1 MFNKI
6 RNKKVQ
12 LAIGGAILVVAGLV
26 IALGFSKQET
36 IASVDGEKISKEE
49 LYDVLVGQYGA
60 SALSVLIDNK
70 IIEME
75 ADKEEI
81 TVSDKEIEDEYKAYV
96 DSYGGEEALSSALK
110 QSGISDDDLKVEI
123 ENYFKLEKLLEPRI
137 DITEEELQTYF
148 DENKASFDEPE
159 QVEASHIL
167 VEDESTAS
175 KVAEKLEAGGDFAKL
190 AAEYSTDTSN
200 AENGGELGFFAK
212 GDMVEEF
219 EKTAFS
225 MEVGTIS
232 DPVKTEFGYHIIKV
246 TDKKEA
252 KEAVFEDHK
261 EDINEILFKEKIQS
275 EYTTWL
281 EEKKKE
287 YTIKNTLGS

>member
-1 MFNKI
+1 MFNKL
-6 RNKKVQ
+6 RNKKIQ
-12 LAIGGAILVVAGLV
+12 LAIGGIILVVVALV
-26 IALGFSKQET
+26 VGLGFSKQET
-36 IASVDGEKISKEE
+36 LASVNGEKITKDE

-60 SALSVLIDNK
+60 TALSTLIDNK

-96 DSYGGEEALSSALK
+96 DSYGGEEALSTAME
-110 QSGISDDDLKVEI
+110 QSGISKDNLKKEI
-123 ENYFKLEKLLEPRI
+123 ENYFKIEKLLEPRI
-137 DITEEELQTYF
+137 EITEDELQTYF
-148 DENKASFDEPE
+148 DENKESFDEQE

-167 VEDESTAS
+167 VEDEATATE
-175 KVAEKLEAGGDFAKL
+175 VAEKLASGGDFAEL
-190 AAEYSTDTSN
+190 AAEYSTDTAN
-200 AENGGELGFFAK
+200 AENGGELGYFAK

-219 EKTAFS
+219 ENTAFS
-225 MEVGTIS
+225 MEVGAIS
-232 DPVKTEFGYHIIKV
+232 DPVKTEYGYHIIKV

-261 EDINEILFKEKIQS
+261 EEINEILFNEKIQS

-281 EEKKKE
+281 EEKKEE
-287 YTIKNTLGS
+287 YTIKNSLE

>member
-1 MFNKI
+1 MFKKL

-12 LAIGGAILVVAGLV
+12 LAIGGVIIVIAALVVG
-26 IALGFSKQET
+26 LGFSKQET
-36 IASVDGEKISKEE
+36 IASVEGEKITKDE

-60 SALSVLIDNK
+60 TALSALIDNK

-75 ADKEEI
+75 ADKEKI
-81 TVSDKEIEDEYKAYV
+81 TVSDKEIEEEYKAYV
-96 DSYGGEEALSSALK
+96 DSYGGEEALTTALK
-110 QSGISDDDLKVEI
+110 QSGISADDLKGEI

-137 DITEEELQTYF
+137 DITEKELQTYF
-148 DENKASFDEPE
+148 DENKESFNEPE

-167 VEDESTAS
+167 VEDESTATE
-175 KVAEKLEAGGDFAKL
+175 VAEKLEAGGDFAKL
-190 AAEYSTDTSN
+190 AAEYSTDKAN

-212 GDMVEEF
+212 GDMAEEF
-219 EKTAFS
+219 ENTAFS

-232 DPVKTEFGYHIIKV
+232 DPVKTDFGYHIIKV
-246 TDKKEA
+246 TDKNEA

-261 EDINEILFKEKIQS
+261 EEINEILFNEKIQS

-287 YTIKNTLGS
+287 YTIKNTLG

>member
-1 MFNKI
+1 MFKLVRNNKI
-6 RNKKVQ
+6 
-12 LAIGGAILVVAGLV
+12 LLTIGGTILVIVALV
-26 IALGFSKQET
+26 VGLGFSKQET
-36 IASVDGEKISKEE
+36 IASVEGEEISKDE
-49 LYDVLVGQYGA
+49 LYDVLVKQYGA
-60 SALSVLIDNK
+60 AALSALIDNK

-75 ADKEEI
+75 ADKEKI
-81 TVSDKEIEDEYKAYV
+81 TVSAKEIEDEYKAYV
-96 DSYGGEEALSSALK
+96 DSYGGEEALSTALE
-110 QSGISDDDLKVEI
+110 QSGISKDDLKMEI

-137 DITEEELQTYF
+137 EITQEELKTYF
-148 DENKASFDEPE
+148 DENKESFTELE

-167 VEDESTAS
+167 VEDEATATE
-175 KVAEKLEAGGDFAKL
+175 VAEKLTAGEDFAEL
-190 AAEYSTDTSN
+190 AAEYSTDTAN

-219 EKTAFS
+219 ENTAFS

-232 DPVKTEFGYHIIKV
+232 DPVKTEYGYHIIKV

-261 EDINEILFKEKIQS
+261 EEINELLFNEKIQS

-281 EEKKKE
+281 EEKKEE
-287 YTIKNTLGS
+287 YTIKNTLE

>member
-1 MFNKI
+1 MFKLLRNNKI
-6 RNKKVQ
+6 
-12 LAIGGAILVVAGLV
+12 LLTIGGTILVIVALV
-26 IALGFSKQET
+26 VGLGFSKQET
-36 IASVDGEKISKEE
+36 IASVEGEEISKDE
-49 LYDVLVGQYGA
+49 LYDVLVKQYGA
-60 SALSVLIDNK
+60 AALSALIDNK

-75 ADKEEI
+75 ADKEKI
-81 TVSDKEIEDEYKAYV
+81 TVSAKEIEDEYKAYV
-96 DSYGGEEALSSALK
+96 DSYGGEEALSTALE
-110 QSGISDDDLKVEI
+110 QSGISKDDLKMEI

-137 DITEEELQTYF
+137 EITQEELKTYF
-148 DENKASFDEPE
+148 DENKESFTELE

-167 VEDESTAS
+167 VEDEATAS
-175 KVAEKLEAGGDFAKL
+175 EVAEKLTAGEDFAEL
-190 AAEYSTDTSN
+190 AAEYSTDTAN

-219 EKTAFS
+219 ENTAFS

-232 DPVKTEFGYHIIKV
+232 DPVKTEYGYHIIKV

-261 EDINEILFKEKIQS
+261 EEINELLFNEKIQS

-281 EEKKKE
+281 EEKKEE
-287 YTIKNTLGS
+287 YTIKNTLE